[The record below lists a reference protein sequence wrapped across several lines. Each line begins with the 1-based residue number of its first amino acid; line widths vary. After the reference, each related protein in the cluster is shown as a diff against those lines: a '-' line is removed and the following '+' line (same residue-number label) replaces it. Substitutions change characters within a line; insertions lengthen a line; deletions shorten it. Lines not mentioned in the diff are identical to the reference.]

1 MKADSDGGQDDADA
15 DADADATDATDAADR
30 PISGGRGSSFS

>member
-1 MKADSDGGQDDADA
+1 MKADSDGGQDDA